1 MAADDDGIG
10 QDRAPWNP
18 REARSF
24 VVLAKT
30 LFAQMFES
38 SGMLYPTAAV
48 ERLAVDM
55 RIGTVKGGC
64 DDDTHMHRG

>member
-1 MAADDDGIG
+1 MATRRVVNVPTVA
-10 QDRAPWNP
+10 
-18 REARSF
+18 ARHIF
-24 VVLAKT
+24 V
-30 LFAQMFES
+30 QMFES
-38 SGMLYPTAAV
+38 FGMLYPTEAV